1 MVRAWEQL
9 QTQTPAGLHLS
20 CSNAVPQGR
29 GMGSSATSIVAGVVA
44 AQGLFSIATGL
55 ATSEGTFDSTFTNNL
70 ATEMEG
76 HPDNASASVFGGMTL
91 SWADD
96 LDPAQIHSVQLE
108 MHPDVIA
115 LMFVPATQL
124 PTATARAVLPDQ
136 IPHCIAARNSARVG
150 LLVEAVTRRPEL
162 LLAATREWLHQEQ
175 RRASFPDSMALLDAL
190 RGKGHAA
197 VISGAGPSVLVLT
210 TSSQVEDA
218 RALADQ
224 AVWRVL
230 APGVPM
236 QGASLE
242 MPVVRN

>member
-1 MVRAWEQL
+1 
-9 QTQTPAGLHLS
+9 
-20 CSNAVPQGR
+20 
-29 GMGSSATSIVAGVVA
+29 
-44 AQGLFSIATGL
+44 
-55 ATSEGTFDSTFTNNL
+55 
-70 ATEMEG
+70 
-76 HPDNASASVFGGMTL
+76 
-91 SWADD
+91 
-96 LDPAQIHSVQLE
+96 
-108 MHPDVIA
+108 
-115 LMFVPATQL
+115 
-124 PTATARAVLPDQ
+124 
-136 IPHCIAARNSARVG
+136 
-150 LLVEAVTRRPEL
+150 
-162 LLAATREWLHQEQ
+162 
-175 RRASFPDSMALLDAL
+175 MALLDAL